1 MRTYSLD
8 CDAVN
13 HFRPN
18 AGAQQLETNVSLHWD
33 HIDDEAVKTAKLLAA
48 DAVEQAGSGHP
59 GTAISLAPAAYLL
72 YNKVMNVDPA
82 DPRWIGRD
90 RFILSAGHSS
100 LTQYVQLYLSGFG
113 LELDDIKALRT
124 AGSLTPGHP
133 EYGHTKGVEITTGP
147 LGTGIASAVGFAMNA
162 RRVHGL
168 LDPETPSVSP
178 SSTTTSTSSLATAA
192 SRKASPP
199 RPPPSPAPRN
209 SATSPSSGT
218 TTTSPSKTT
227 PRSPSTR
234 MSWPATRPTAGTSSA
249 STGSARTA
257 PTRKTPPP

>member
-1 MRTYSLD
+1 MCVSAIGIRTFSLD

-18 AGAQQLETNVSLHWD
+18 AGAQHLETTVSLHWD

-113 LELDDIKALRT
+113 LELDDIKTLRT

-133 EYGHTKGVEITTGP
+133 EYGHTKGVEITLHRLRPRT
-147 LGTGIASAVGFAMNA
+147 I
-162 RRVHGL
+162 
-168 LDPETPSVSP
+168 
-178 SSTTTSTSSLATAA
+178 STFI
-192 SRKASPP
+192 
-199 RPPPSPAPRN
+199 
-209 SATSPSSGT
+209 
-218 TTTSPSKTT
+218 
-227 PRSPSTR
+227 
-234 MSWPATRPTAGTSSA
+234 
-249 STGSARTA
+249 
-257 PTRKTPPP
+257 

>member
-1 MRTYSLD
+1 MT
-8 CDAVN
+8 
-13 HFRPN
+13 
-18 AGAQQLETNVSLHWD
+18 LHWD

-113 LELDDIKALRT
+113 LELDDIKKLRT

-133 EYGHTKGVEITTGP
+133 EYGHTKGVEITTG
-147 LGTGIASAVGFAMNA
+147 
-162 RRVHGL
+162 R
-168 LDPETPSVSP
+168 
-178 SSTTTSTSSLATAA
+178 
-192 SRKASPP
+192 
-199 RPPPSPAPRN
+199 
-209 SATSPSSGT
+209 
-218 TTTSPSKTT
+218 
-227 PRSPSTR
+227 
-234 MSWPATRPTAGTSSA
+234 
-249 STGSARTA
+249 
-257 PTRKTPPP
+257 

>member
-1 MRTYSLD
+1 MCVSAIGMRTFSLD

-113 LELDDIKALRT
+113 LELDDIKTLRT

-147 LGTGIASAVGFAMNA
+147 LGTGIARALSPRLAAVS
-162 RRVHGL
+162 L
-168 LDPETPSVSP
+168 TISP
-178 SSTTTSTSSLATAA
+178 HESTTREGRRLQQHLSRRRREARPERRA
-192 SRKASPP
+192 SVRTRL
-199 RPPPSPAPRN
+199 RPAQEEHR
-209 SATSPSSGT
+209 
-218 TTTSPSKTT
+218 
-227 PRSPSTR
+227 R
-234 MSWPATRPTAGTSSA
+234 W
-249 STGSARTA
+249 RTM
-257 PTRKTPPP
+257 